1 MEDEAHNELASE
13 GEFGEVIHAGVAAY
27 TQTLTF
33 PLLAPAPK

>member
-1 MEDEAHNELASE
+1 MVDEAHNSLAFE
-13 GEFGEVIHAGVAAY
+13 GEFGEVTHAGIGAK